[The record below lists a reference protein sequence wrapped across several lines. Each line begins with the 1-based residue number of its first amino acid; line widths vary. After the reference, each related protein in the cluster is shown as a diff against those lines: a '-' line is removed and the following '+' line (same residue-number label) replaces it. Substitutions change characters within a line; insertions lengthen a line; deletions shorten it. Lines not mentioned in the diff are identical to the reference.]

1 MFCPKCGKEI
11 GDNQKFCTNCG
22 AELTENN
29 KQTNNKKDRK
39 FIVISSIV
47 ICLSIILIVIGF
59 VLINKSQSLSKSAQ
73 NTQKISNL
81 ISEYKS
87 IKTISSFDNMSALE
101 ALNLIIEQETDLKEF
116 FAQNH
121 KQEEY
126 DNLFNIF
133 FDNLL
138 SFVGRTEED
147 SSKISFCTDI
157 AYYIDDKNIKNND
170 IFSFDEEYNKAIK
183 NIKFQVKIDNDSNVT
198 FKIYS
203 PKTEIFSIVNENDDI
218 YRTVIDYNNIEDC
231 FANKLS
237 SVWKNYLAIKKKEFN
252 DKNGSFFSYSIEQ
265 LANWMLAQRK
275 FLNEYPDFV
284 LKDIIKEDIRNYFGF
299 MTDSYIIFDCN
310 EDCSYNILVPQAQ
323 TVYENFLKNADKNST
338 EFEAIKEIY
347 YTLKNNNFIVQ
358 DSLSNIINEWNETK
372 FKQVEIT
379 KEYKNLKY
387 DEKAVAKAYVEAR
400 KYCDKHRNDKD
411 ENGIYLNAGTG
422 WYEGCIGE
430 FLEKTDK
437 SYAKIDSTI
446 WNYCLET
453 REKSEGM
460 AGVRTCYIEE
470 YEKMGNTIKSETTK
484 TMNTDIPLLNNNI
497 TSISTEMKRYLLSVG
512 KIFSNNWD
520 KANVIGTGICTIEF
534 VIDSNGII
542 NKKEIVEESS
552 NKTLDESVKETLSKT
567 RDLGMPPTE
576 YNGERI
582 RISFEIKGDK
592 FKLYYP

>member
-1 MFCPKCGKEI
+1 MNCPKCGKEI
-11 GDNQKFCTNCG
+11 DENQRFCTYCG
-22 AELTENN
+22 TKLTENN

-47 ICLSIILIVIGF
+47 ICLSILLIAIGF
-59 VLINKSQSLSKSAQ
+59 VIINSSQTLSKSAQ

-87 IKTISSFDNMSALE
+87 IKTVSSFDNMSALE

-121 KQEEY
+121 KQAEY

-133 FDNLL
+133 YDNLL
-138 SFVGRTEED
+138 NFVGRTKEE

-183 NIKFQVKIDNDSNVT
+183 NIKFQIKIDNDNNVT

-203 PKTEIFSIVNENDDI
+203 PKTEIFSIVNENEDI
-218 YRTVIDYNNIEDC
+218 YCAVIDYNNIEDC

-310 EDCSYNILVPQAQ
+310 EDCSYNILIPQAQ
-323 TVYENFLKNADKNST
+323 TVYENFLNNADKNST
-338 EFEAIKEIY
+338 EFEAINEIY
-347 YTLKNNNFIVQ
+347 HIFF
-358 DSLSNIINEWNETK
+358 NI
-372 FKQVEIT
+372 
-379 KEYKNLKY
+379 
-387 DEKAVAKAYVEAR
+387 
-400 KYCDKHRNDKD
+400 C
-411 ENGIYLNAGTG
+411 
-422 WYEGCIGE
+422 
-430 FLEKTDK
+430 
-437 SYAKIDSTI
+437 S
-446 WNYCLET
+446 
-453 REKSEGM
+453 
-460 AGVRTCYIEE
+460 
-470 YEKMGNTIKSETTK
+470 
-484 TMNTDIPLLNNNI
+484 
-497 TSISTEMKRYLLSVG
+497 
-512 KIFSNNWD
+512 
-520 KANVIGTGICTIEF
+520 
-534 VIDSNGII
+534 
-542 NKKEIVEESS
+542 
-552 NKTLDESVKETLSKT
+552 
-567 RDLGMPPTE
+567 RDG
-576 YNGERI
+576 
-582 RISFEIKGDK
+582 
-592 FKLYYP
+592 